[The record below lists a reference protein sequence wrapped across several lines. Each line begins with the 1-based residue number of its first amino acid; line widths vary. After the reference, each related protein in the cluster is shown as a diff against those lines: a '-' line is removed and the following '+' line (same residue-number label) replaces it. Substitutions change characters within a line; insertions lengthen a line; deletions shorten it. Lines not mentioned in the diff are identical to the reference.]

1 MFCNSP
7 LCINLSCF
15 FSFVGTYYT
24 VAIFEIGMAIVAT
37 CIVLNFYYSKTKMPG
52 WVKTILLKTLAP
64 LVKVKIRS
72 RRFSTKDS
80 QKSTDSAHA
89 LDIIHN
95 PTFDTF
101 NLSDGGISWGGI
113 TDVFE
118 QNQNVAVTSVNL
130 RKDSLGSDAEEEE
143 NTENPTLKM
152 NGVSHR
158 KKVTRLNDKTQNRE
172 TTSDGKEPSS
182 LQQMIEWQD
191 EWRAASKV
199 LDRVIIIFSI
209 VIGFV
214 SFAIIFLQAP
224 KVRQLFAIS

>member
-1 MFCNSP
+1 M
-7 LCINLSCF
+7 
-15 FSFVGTYYT
+15 
-24 VAIFEIGMAIVAT
+24 
-37 CIVLNFYYSKTKMPG
+37 
-52 WVKTILLKTLAP
+52 
-64 LVKVKIRS
+64 
-72 RRFSTKDS
+72 
-80 QKSTDSAHA
+80 
-89 LDIIHN
+89 
-95 PTFDTF
+95 
-101 NLSDGGISWGGI
+101 
-113 TDVFE
+113 
-118 QNQNVAVTSVNL
+118 TSVNL
-130 RKDSLGSDAEEEE
+130 RKDSIGSDAEEEE

-158 KKVTRLNDKTQNRE
+158 KKVTRLNEKTQNRE